1 MDVLIIGAGGMGTLF
16 SKLMYKEHEV
26 SVYDKDPTK
35 SESLA
40 NQLAVKPIQ
49 KLEKINNYGLVLL
62 SIPISAMSALIEKL
76 SLEMRKGS
84 ILVEIASIKFPVIK
98 SLRKARIRG
107 INTISLHPLF
117 GPGIRDPSKGK
128 AAVVEVMD
136 IEEEMSLASMIF
148 PFQLI
153 PTNEKEHDGVMAW
166 LGLIHLILNSYL
178 ASSDDDAHNIS
189 KLFTTTLQA
198 FTKLAASTL
207 TQNSR
212 LTQELID
219 LNPEFPKKLS
229 IFLKTLAERYKDID
243 SMRSSIRAWKSLLD
257 IEDAYISLYE

>member
-1 MDVLIIGAGGMGTLF
+1 MDILIIGAGGMGTLF
-16 SKLMYKEHEV
+16 SKLMHEEHEV
-26 SVYDKDPTK
+26 SVYDKDPKK
-35 SESLA
+35 SEALA
-40 NQLAVKPIQ
+40 SQLAVKPIQ
-49 KLEKINNYGLVLL
+49 KLEKIDKYGLVLL
-62 SIPISAMSALIEKL
+62 SVPISAISTLIEKL
-76 SLEMRKGS
+76 SFEMRRGS
-84 ILVEIASIKFPVIK
+84 ILVEIASIKFPVIEG
-98 SLRKARIRG
+98 LRKARRRG

-128 AAVVEVMD
+128 AAIVEVMD
-136 IEEEMSLASMIF
+136 IEEEISLASTIF

-153 PTNEKEHDGVMAW
+153 PTNEEEHDKVMAW

-178 ASSDDDAHNIS
+178 ASSDEDAHNIS

-207 TQNSR
+207 TQDSR

-229 IFLKTLAERYKDID
+229 IFLETLTERYKDID
-243 SMRSSIRAWKSLLD
+243 GMRSSIKAWKSLLD
-257 IEDAYISLYE
+257 IEDAYRSLYE